1 MKPIETTRVI
11 AAPLHRVFE
20 TISDVR
26 NFSKAV
32 PHITNIEFLTDQHSG
47 EGTRFL
53 ETRVMNGK
61 EQTVELEVGEYVPNE
76 RVRMISEAGGTVWDT
91 VFTVHQRNDSEVE
104 MKMVMDARAK
114 HLVSSFFNRLI
125 RGMIAKAVESDM
137 DAVKTYCESVD
148 A

>member
-11 AAPLHRVFE
+11 SAPLHLVFA

-32 PHITNIEFLTDQHSG
+32 QHITNIEFLTDQQSG
-47 EGTRFL
+47 AGTRFL
-53 ETRVMNGK
+53 ETRMMNGK
-61 EQTVELEVGEYVPNE
+61 EQTVELQVAECVHNE
-76 RVRMISEAGGTVWDT
+76 KVRMTSDAGGTVWDS
-91 VFTVHQRNDSEVE
+91 VFTVKQRNDSEVE

-114 HLVSSFFNRLI
+114 HLVASFFNLLI

-137 DAVKTYCESVD
+137 DAVKTYCESVS
-148 A
+148 